1 MSEWQKV
8 KIGDVCTITKGATGI
23 KKAVAGEYPMVTL
36 AEERTTHNE
45 FQFDCEAVIIP
56 LVSSTGHGHA
66 SMKRV
71 HYQKGKFAIGS
82 ILCAVVPNDRKFLNP
97 KYLHIYLSYLKDKLL
112 VSLMRGAA
120 NVSLS
125 ISNIKT
131 VEVIVP
137 PIERQLEIIELEKVL
152 RNQKGKLDEGNT
164 FQKSHLNLLRQQIL
178 QDAISGKLTADW
190 RTENSDTEPAS
201 KLLEQIKAE
210 KEKLIAEKMIKKEK
224 PLPNIAED
232 EVPFD
237 LPEGWEWCRLGEI
250 GLVTRG
256 KSPKYDKNSNAFA
269 LNQKCVRWD
278 YVDTSFAKEVK
289 QDWLNDID
297 PDFLTKEGDLLV
309 NSTGEG
315 TIGRSAIVDQESAEM
330 IFDSHVLCFKKLGDF
345 LTRFSMIL
353 INSRFGQSQIDNSK
367 GAKSTKQTE
376 LGVGNLKKLLIPL
389 PPRAEQRA
397 IVAKVERLMGYVSQL
412 EEKSLE
418 NAKNA
423 ETLMQAFLG
432 EVFRK

>member
-71 HYQKGKFAIGS
+71 HYQEGKFAIGS
-82 ILCAVVPNDRKFLNP
+82 ILCAVVPNDTDFLNP

-112 VSLMRGAA
+112 VPLMRGAA

-152 RNQKGKLDEGNT
+152 RNQKGKLDEQNS
-164 FQKSHLNLLRQQIL
+164 FQQSHLTLLRQQIL

-190 RTENSDTEPAS
+190 RAENPDTEPVS

-210 KEKLIAEKMIKKEK
+210 KEKLIAEKKIKKEK
-224 PLPNIAED
+224 LLPKIAED
-232 EVPFD
+232 KVPFE
-237 LPEGWEWCRLGEI
+237 LPEGWEWCRLSECGITNPRNYLDDELDVSFIPMPLISSDFNKTPEFEI
-250 GLVTRG
+250 RKWKNI
-256 KSPKYDKNSNAFA
+256 KSGFTHFAEGDVAVAKITPCFENSKACVFKNIKNHYGAGTTELHVFRPIENTVLSSYIY
-269 LNQKCVRWD
+269 LNLK
-278 YVDTSFAKEVK
+278 TSK
-289 QDWLNDID
+289 
-297 PDFLTKEGDLLV
+297 FLKEGEYNMRGVAGQKRVPSDY
-309 NSTGEG
+309 
-315 TIGRSAIVDQESAEM
+315 
-330 IFDSHVLCFKKLGDF
+330 FKSF
-345 LTRFSMIL
+345 C
-353 INSRFGQSQIDNSK
+353 
-367 GAKSTKQTE
+367 
-376 LGVGNLKKLLIPL
+376 IPL
-389 PPRAEQRA
+389 PPCAEQRA

-412 EEKSLE
+412 EEKIAQ
-418 NAKNA
+418 NANSA